1 MAKTTLFILIYLSS
15 LALLFVYLKMMIA
28 HKKNRV
34 YFSGSA
40 KIKKNNYFI
49 PGLMYALNSFS
60 EKIGKSVIHIM
71 RLKDLKKYSDFLAYF
86 NSQNTCKLNEKM
98 IIGYKCIIA
107 LLALTALIIFFK
119 GNLLGI
125 FFSLAMSLMGFFLP
139 DLMIKKIE
147 SLKIKK
153 IEKELPYIIDLL
165 YITTLS
171 GQNIYQ
177 SIEILNQNHRGPLCF
192 EFEKFL
198 RDVDMGSGK
207 KSAYENMLKSH
218 RSNEFKSFV
227 MLLMQTEEHGCK
239 ASDLLKQK
247 SKFIAFKNIDLLNKK
262 IKTTNLKMLFPI
274 IFLILPSFILLVCG
288 PIFYLIG
295 GNIFFSK

>member
-1 MAKTTLFILIYLSS
+1 MAETTIFILIYLLS
-15 LALLFVYLKMMIA
+15 LSLLFFYLKMMIT
-28 HKKNRV
+28 HKKNRI

-40 KIKKNNYFI
+40 KVKKKSYFI
-49 PGLMYALNSFS
+49 SNIITTLNSFS
-60 EKIGKSVIHIM
+60 EKIGKSAIRI
-71 RLKDLKKYSDFLAYF
+71 LKIKDLKKYSDFLDYF
-86 NSQNTCKLNEKM
+86 NAQNGCKLNEKM
-98 IIGYKCIIA
+98 IIGYKCTIA
-107 LLALTALIIFFK
+107 LSALAALIIFFR
-119 GNLLGI
+119 GNILGI
-125 FFSLAMSLMGFFLP
+125 LFSLVMSLMGFFLP
-139 DLMIKKIE
+139 DLMMKKIA

-165 YITTLS
+165 YIATLS

-177 SIEILNQNHRGPLCF
+177 SIKILNQNHRGPLCF

-198 RDVDMGSGK
+198 KDIDMGSGK
-207 KSAYENMLKSH
+207 KSAYENMLKGHQS
-218 RSNEFKSFV
+218 SEFKSFV

-247 SKFIAFKNIDLLNKK
+247 SMFIAFKNMELLNKK